1 MTEPTRAVFLSYAS
15 QDAEAARRVC
25 EALRARG
32 IEVWFDLSELRGGD
46 AWDRQIREQIHDC
59 ALFVPI
65 ISATTQARREGYFR
79 REWKLAVDRTHDM
92 SERLAFL
99 VPVVI
104 DDTHDS
110 EADVP
115 DAFRAVQ
122 WMRLP
127 GGETSTAF
135 VERISRLVS
144 LESTQSSAAINSPAV
159 AARHTSTVSA
169 QSANSSSTPRRSHPA
184 LLMVALAVAVVG
196 VGYVMLDKLVLSKRV
211 AVTGQ
216 NSVHTARVVAPAQ
229 VDAPERSIAVLPFVD
244 MSEKKDQEYFSD
256 GLSEELI
263 DMLTKVPDL
272 RVPARTSSFYF
283 KGKSED
289 IATIAQKLRVAHV
302 LEGSVRKAGHRL
314 RVTVQLVRADNGYH
328 VWSETYDRDL
338 KDIFVVQDE
347 IAAAVLAA
355 LKLKLAPIQQS
366 SSRQTSNIEAY
377 NEMLLA
383 RQFYHRG
390 NLDGIQRAR
399 DALHKAIALDSNY
412 AEAYAALAYIE
423 YLATQLSGDT
433 AGLTRAQAMAD
444 KAVALA
450 PEQAYG
456 YAARGFVRT
465 QSWDW
470 AGAQVDYQKALQ
482 INPDYADTQQGYS
495 GFLASQGRLP
505 EAIAAERKSTE
516 LDPLSGQWWGFLGAH
531 LMRSGDF
538 VAAREVMRRALEVAP
553 ESPEV
558 LFNSGSL
565 LLLESKASEALT
577 MYRKIDVED
586 YRLAGLAT
594 AEHALGNAKESQ
606 QALDELI
613 AKHAQQS
620 ALRIAAVFASRGEKD
635 MAFQWLDRAYR
646 QHDWLLAYIKVMP
659 FDSLRSDPRYKLLL
673 QKMNLPE

>member
-1 MTEPTRAVFLSYAS
+1 MTEPTGAVFLSYAS
-15 QDAEAARRVC
+15 QDAEAARHIC
-25 EALRARG
+25 EVLRAHG
-32 IEVWFDLSELRGGD
+32 IEVWFDQSELRGGD
-46 AWDRQIREQIHDC
+46 AWDRLIRKQIHDC
-59 ALFVPI
+59 ALFIPI
-65 ISATTQARREGYFR
+65 ISTTTQTRREGYFR

-92 SERLAFL
+92 SERVAFL

-104 DDTHDS
+104 DDTHDN

-144 LESTQSSAAINSPAV
+144 PESTQSSTAINSPPV
-159 AARHTSTVSA
+159 AARHPATVSER
-169 QSANSSSTPRRSHPA
+169 SPTSSHTPRRLHPA
-184 LLMVALAVAVVG
+184 LLMVVLAVAVVG
-196 VGYVMLDKLVLSKRV
+196 VGYVMLDRLVLSKRV
-211 AVTGQ
+211 AVTDQ
-216 NSVHTARVVAPAQ
+216 NSVQTARVVAPAQ
-229 VDAPERSIAVLPFVD
+229 VDVPERSIAVLPFVD

-283 KGKSED
+283 KGKSAD

-302 LEGSVRKAGHRL
+302 LEGSVRKAGNHL
-314 RVTVQLVRADNGYH
+314 RVTAQLIRAENGYH
-328 VWSETYDRDL
+328 LWSETYDRDL

-366 SSRQTSNIEAY
+366 SSRQTSNVEAY

-390 NLDGIQRAR
+390 DLDGIQRAR

-412 AEAYAALAYIE
+412 AEAYASLAYIE
-423 YLATQLSGDT
+423 YFATQLSGDT

-450 PEQAYG
+450 PERPYG

-470 AGAQVDYQKALQ
+470 AGAQADYQKALQ
-482 INPDYADTQQGYS
+482 IDPTNADVLQGYS
-495 GFLASQGRLP
+495 GFLASQGRLT

-516 LDPLSGQWWGFLGAH
+516 LDPLSGQWWGFLEAH
-531 LMRSGDF
+531 LIRSGDF
-538 VAAREVMRRALEVAP
+538 GAAREVMRRALEVAP

-558 LFNSGSL
+558 LFNSASL
-565 LLLESKASEALT
+565 LLLEGKAPDALT

-586 YRLAGLAT
+586 YRLAGVAA
-594 AEHALGNAKESQ
+594 AEHALGNAEESQ
-606 QALDELI
+606 HALDELI

-620 ALRIAAVFASRGEKD
+620 ALRIAAVFESRGEKD
-635 MAFQWLDRAYR
+635 MALQWLDRAYR
-646 QHDWLLAYIKVMP
+646 QHDSLLAYIKVMP
-659 FDSLRSDPRYKLLL
+659 FDSLRSDPRYKSLLR
-673 QKMNLPE
+673 KMNLPE